1 MNDEEL
7 TMYLMSHEPDL
18 DPYAQSEW
26 DNPVRAP
33 VGNGHQQGCSYL
45 QDAILAHCDCK
56 TPIRFNLHKGPNQ
69 PA

>member
-26 DNPVRAP
+26 DNPVR
-33 VGNGHQQGCSYL
+33 VGNGHRTGCSYL

-56 TPIRFNLHKGPNQ
+56 TPRFNLHKGGPNQ